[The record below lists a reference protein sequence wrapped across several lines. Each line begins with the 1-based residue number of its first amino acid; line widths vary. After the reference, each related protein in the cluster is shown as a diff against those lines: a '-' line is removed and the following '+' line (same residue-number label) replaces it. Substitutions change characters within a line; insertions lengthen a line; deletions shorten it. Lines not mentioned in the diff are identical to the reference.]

1 MFFDINWVN
10 WIWLIHTKKK
20 MKKYTYSSKIK
31 IGLLFFG
38 LALMAGAIFYSNSI
52 VSQLRDDNRQIVTV
66 YSRIIANTIN
76 EESDANL
83 GFVFD
88 EIIKKVQ
95 FPIVYT
101 DKLNIP
107 LYSRN
112 IDQNKNKYEML
123 NLIKSMD
130 KNNKPI
136 PIEYYD
142 SGSNSKMVLGYL
154 HFGDSILVQ
163 RLEWLPYLEILIVLM
178 FVVVGFLGF
187 NSIRENEKRL
197 IWVGMARETAHQLG
211 TPISAMI
218 GWIDRINSH
227 PKESK
232 NIAKE
237 MRSDMM
243 RLEQIADRFS
253 QMGSQSPLD
262 KLPVT
267 QLINEQAK
275 YLRKRIPSLDRDIE
289 LEIKIIDE
297 ISIMGNSVLLGWVLE
312 NLIRNGIDSIKKEN
326 GKVQIIVRAMNEFGC
341 IYIKDNGKG
350 INKKDWKN
358 VFKPGFSSKK
368 RGWGLGLSLVKRII
382 EEIHRGSIFVKS
394 SSASEGTVFQ
404 IKLNQQ
410 R

>member
-1 MFFDINWVN
+1 
-10 WIWLIHTKKK
+10 

-101 DKLNIP
+101 DKLNTP

-187 NSIRENEKRL
+187 NTIRENEKRL

-262 KLPVT
+262 KLSVT

-368 RGWGLGLSLVKRII
+368 RGWGLGLSLVQRII

>member
-1 MFFDINWVN
+1 
-10 WIWLIHTKKK
+10 

-101 DKLNIP
+101 DKLNTP
-107 LYSRN
+107 LYARN
-112 IDQNKNKYEML
+112 IDQNKNKDEML

-142 SGSNSKMVLGYL
+142 SGSNSKMLLGYL
-154 HFGDSILVQ
+154 HFGDSVLVQ

-262 KLPVT
+262 KLSVT
-267 QLINEQAK
+267 QLIIEQAK

-341 IYIKDNGKG
+341 INIKDNGKG

-368 RGWGLGLSLVKRII
+368 RGWALGLSLVQRII

>member
-1 MFFDINWVN
+1 
-10 WIWLIHTKKK
+10 

-101 DKLNIP
+101 DKLNTP

-112 IDQNKNKYEML
+112 IDQNKNKDEML

-142 SGSNSKMVLGYL
+142 SGSNSKMLLGYL

-237 MRSDMM
+237 MRSDMT

-275 YLRKRIPSLDRDIE
+275 YLRKRIPSLDKDIK

-312 NLIRNGIDSIKKEN
+312 NLIRNGIDSINKEN

-368 RGWGLGLSLVKRII
+368 RGWGLGLSLVQRII

-394 SSASEGTVFQ
+394 SSESDGTVFQ

>member
-1 MFFDINWVN
+1 
-10 WIWLIHTKKK
+10 

-101 DKLNIP
+101 DKLNTP

-154 HFGDSILVQ
+154 HFGDSILVL

-262 KLPVT
+262 KLSVT
-267 QLINEQAK
+267 QLINEQVK
-275 YLRKRIPSLDRDIE
+275 YLRKRIPSLDKDIE

-312 NLIRNGIDSIKKEN
+312 NLIRNGIDSIKKEK
-326 GKVQIIVRAMNEFGC
+326 GKVQIKVRAMNEFGC

-368 RGWGLGLSLVKRII
+368 RGWGLGLSLVQRII

-394 SSASEGTVFQ
+394 SSASDGTVFQ

>member
-1 MFFDINWVN
+1 
-10 WIWLIHTKKK
+10 

-112 IDQNKNKYEML
+112 IDQNKNKDEML

-142 SGSNSKMVLGYL
+142 SGSNSKMLLGYL

-218 GWIDRINSH
+218 GWIDRINSY

-262 KLPVT
+262 KLSVT

-312 NLIRNGIDSIKKEN
+312 NLIRNGIDSINKEN

-368 RGWGLGLSLVKRII
+368 RGWGLGLSLVQRII

-394 SSASEGTVFQ
+394 SSASDGTVFQ